1 MEDNGMKKCPFCAEM
16 IRVEAIKCRYCGSML
31 SHKPS
36 VAHGDSSG
44 GYWRRVS
51 QGKQIAG
58 VCTGLAHQ
66 FESPVLIIPLRV
78 MFIVTTLFYGFGL
91 VLYIVLWLLMPP
103 PLKADNQ
110 GTAQGTDGQPQY
122 APPSAATAY
131 NHSAPPPV
139 ASYPGRSDSA
149 APEVVVPGRKEPK
162 YKNPAAETAPEE
174 SSSAG
179 TIDLSQ
185 PGSDAEQEK

>member
-1 MEDNGMKKCPFCAEM
+1 MEDNGMKKCPYCAEM

-36 VAHGDSSG
+36 VAQADSNG

-51 QGKQIAG
+51 QGKKIAG
-58 VCTGLAHQ
+58 VCTGLAQQ
-66 FESPVLIIPLRV
+66 FESPVLILPLRV
-78 MFIVTTLFYGFGL
+78 LFVVTTLFYGFGL

-103 PLKADNQ
+103 PLNVESPASDKGADSQ
-110 GTAQGTDGQPQY
+110 AQQY
-122 APPSAATAY
+122 ATPATAY

-149 APEVVVPGRKEPK
+149 APEVVAPGRKEPK
-162 YKNPAAETAPEE
+162 YKNPAAEKAPEE